1 MAQVLNNEQAT
12 ALLDK
17 LSSDD
22 TYRELFTNDLA
33 AAFAQLPGK
42 PSVPKDLSPG
52 CCLMPVKLASKATI
66 AQSKQKMIEGMSAMQ
81 PYIPK
86 VLEG

>member
-1 MAQVLNNEQAT
+1 MALTGDQVN

-22 TYRELFTNDLA
+22 AYRKLFTTDIG

-42 PSVPKDLSPG
+42 PEVPSDVKKG
-52 CCLMPVKLASKATI
+52 CCLQPVTLADKATI
-66 AQSKQKMIEGMSAMQ
+66 AKSRQKMYEGITAMQ

-86 VLEG
+86 VLEAE